1 VSATSRLAAAEQC
14 FVKPDQPTAGS
25 NIGLNT
31 ARVPGGISAIPQPD
45 PIRAGGLL
53 WGPADAAPH
62 ACSIGYQIAVEQGR
76 PVVNLVKRQPPE
88 AGAA

>member
-1 VSATSRLAAAEQC
+1 VSAASRLAKADTRIVRPA
-14 FVKPDQPTAGS
+14 AGS

-53 WGPADAAPH
+53 WGPADAAPWQ
-62 ACSIGYQIAVEQGR
+62 CSIGYQLAVEQGR
-76 PVVNLVKRQPPE
+76 PVVSLVKRQPAE
-88 AGAA
+88 AGTA